1 MNILIRVPLK
11 LSSLLLLLMFSIIS
25 VLLTAEILGL
35 IFGLPTKLS
44 DLLYKLLGD
53 GLYPSGDDFWW
64 SFHSIE
70 SHADMKSKFMM
81 RTKSVQ
87 EIPRTSICSRPITPI
102 HMISY
107 SDKVTIGILDSS
119 SSSFERHFFE
129 YQKNQSMAL
138 LTPKT

>member
-53 GLYPSGDDFWW
+53 GLYPSGDDF
-64 SFHSIE
+64 
-70 SHADMKSKFMM
+70 
-81 RTKSVQ
+81 
-87 EIPRTSICSRPITPI
+87 
-102 HMISY
+102 
-107 SDKVTIGILDSS
+107 
-119 SSSFERHFFE
+119 
-129 YQKNQSMAL
+129 
-138 LTPKT
+138 